1 MKKLMMTTAIVA
13 VTSLGA
19 IAQTAAPAPEAQGQ
33 DQVQAQGQMQ
43 GQTQGQ
49 MVPAFLSSDFTGMDL
64 YALDHD
70 AMGDA
75 QVGDGMAGQPG
86 VAPDAQPGTP
96 GYGYQDRSARW
107 TSSDAF
113 MSQRDAWNNIG
124 NISDVVMTQD
134 GEIRGVIVDI
144 GGFLGMFAHT
154 VMIDLDN
161 LYFVAD
167 EGATTGMTG
176 GDGGVRD
183 FFVVAS
189 LSREQLEA
197 LPEWDDA
204 HLTAGFEPRFQSM
217 GQQPMGQQQMDQQ
230 QMGQAGQQAPAEQQA
245 EMMTPGHSETT
256 MQPDQAGAMQP
267 AGDATAGDA
276 TAGAT
281 ADANAQQQP
290 ATDGAF
296 TGEGYTELPMTDE
309 RTADALTGANVYDA
323 AEDNIGTVTDLVLDD
338 DASISHILV
347 DVGGFLGMGSHTV
360 ALDVDN
366 VAIMWNDQN
375 DDVRVHVQTTRD
387 ELEAMPEYQG

>member
-13 VTSLGA
+13 VTSFGA
-19 IAQTAAPAPEAQGQ
+19 IAQTTAPAPEAQVQ
-33 DQVQAQGQMQ
+33 NQAQAQGQM
-43 GQTQGQ
+43 QGQ

-64 YALDHD
+64 YALDHESVRD
-70 AMGDA
+70 LNAR
-75 QVGDGMAGQPG
+75 DGMAGQPG
-86 VAPDAQPGTP
+86 VAPDAQADAQMGMQPGTP

-113 MSQRDAWNNIG
+113 ISQRDAWSNIG
-124 NISDVVMTQD
+124 SISDVVMTQD

-154 VMIDLDN
+154 VLIDLDN

-183 FFVVAS
+183 FFVVAAM
-189 LSREQLEA
+189 SREQLEA
-197 LPEWDDA
+197 LPEWDEA
-204 HLTAGFEPRFQSM
+204 HLTAGFEPRFHSM
-217 GQQPMGQQQMDQQ
+217 GQQPVDQQ

-245 EMMTPGHSETT
+245 GMMTPGHSETT
-256 MQPDQAGAMQP
+256 LQPDQAGAVEP
-267 AGDATAGDA
+267 VGDT
-276 TAGAT
+276 T
-281 ADANAQQQP
+281 ADATAQQQP
-290 ATDGAF
+290 AAEGSAF
-296 TGEGYTELPMTDE
+296 ADEGYTELPATDE
-309 RTADALTGANVYDA
+309 RTAETLTGANVYDA
-323 AEDNIGTVTDLVLDD
+323 AEDNIGTVTDLVLAD

-360 ALDVDN
+360 ALPVED

-375 DDVRVHVQTTRD
+375 DDVRVHARTTR
-387 ELEAMPEYQG
+387 EQLEAMPEHQG

>member
-13 VTSLGA
+13 VTSFGA
-19 IAQTAAPAPEAQGQ
+19 IAQTTAPAPEAQVQ
-33 DQVQAQGQMQ
+33 DQAQAQGQMQ
-43 GQTQGQ
+43 GQT
-49 MVPAFLSSDFTGMDL
+49 VPAFLSSDFTGMDL
-64 YALDHD
+64 YTLDHEAVRD
-70 AMGDA
+70 LHAR
-75 QVGDGMAGQPG
+75 DGMAGQPG

-107 TSSDAF
+107 TSSEAF
-113 MSQRDAWNNIG
+113 VSQRDAWNNIG

-167 EGATTGMTG
+167 EGAATGMTG

-189 LSREQLEA
+189 MSREQLEA

-204 HLTAGFEPRFQSM
+204 QLPAGFEPRWHSM
-217 GQQPMGQQQMDQQ
+217 GQQPVDQQ
-230 QMGQAGQQAPAEQQA
+230 QMNQTGQQAPAEQQA
-245 EMMTPGHSETT
+245 GMMTPGHSENTL
-256 MQPDQAGAMQP
+256 QPDQAGAVEP
-267 AGDATAGDA
+267 AGDAAADA
-276 TAGAT
+276 TV
-281 ADANAQQQP
+281 QQQP
-290 ATDGAF
+290 AA
-296 TGEGYTELPMTDE
+296 EGYTELPVTDE
-309 RTADALTGANVYDA
+309 RTAETLTGANVYDA

-360 ALDVDN
+360 ALPVED

-375 DDVRVHVQTTRD
+375 NDVRVHVRMTRD
-387 ELEAMPEYQG
+387 QLEAMPEHQG